1 MEKRKMAEQKETK
14 VTRNKRIPFNVP
26 RTKLSVDVE
35 IEGYHL
41 RWVNDVPGRIHQ
53 AEQAG
58 YQFVEPKEI
67 GSTDE
72 GTRVSVL
79 GGVQK
84 NGSPL
89 IQYLM
94 KIPMEWYLED
104 KKLASDHLDEI
115 DRAIRGGKTDG
126 AHANR
131 YVPEGGISIK
141 R

>member
-1 MEKRKMAEQKETK
+1 MAEQKETK

-26 RTKLSVDVE
+26 RSKLSVDVE

-41 RWVNDVPGRIHQ
+41 RWINDEPGRIFQ

-58 YQFVEPKEI
+58 YQFVEPKEV
-67 GSTDE
+67 GRTDE
-72 GTRVSVL
+72 GTRVQVL
-79 GGVQK
+79 AGDQK

-89 IQYLM
+89 FAYLM
-94 KIPMEWYLED
+94 KIPLEFYFED
-104 KKLASDHLDEI
+104 QKTASEQLDEI
-115 DRAIRGGKTDG
+115 DRSIRGGRTDG
-126 AHANR
+126 LTANR